1 MPWNVGPASEN
12 QAGGSAHSPR
22 RRCAEPS
29 HAGMLVDPDRLES
42 IMATMRPFGN
52 GAAATVSN
60 YRPQRRGPEPAPLLS
75 NVSWIVVRSI
85 STGPIS
91 RDTRASRWACCA
103 TVHRGA
109 KSPPA
114 RSAAPSPTLG
124 KPAGEFG
131 IRGLF
136 MCRSIASNAGFAS
149 AACPGMSVCQHGKDH
164 GDLSRSI
171 SVRHDNGAH
180 WPRSSASSSPDR
192 KH

>member
-1 MPWNVGPASEN
+1 MLGARLIRGLWKVGPDSEN

-29 HAGMLVDPDRLES
+29 HAGTLVDPDRLES
-42 IMATMRPFGN
+42 IMATMRPDGN

-60 YRPQRRGPEPAPLLS
+60 NRPQRRGPETAPFAQQRFMDCCPQHIHS
-75 NVSWIVVRSI
+75 V

-114 RSAAPSPTLG
+114 RSAAPSPILG

-149 AACPGMSVCQHGKDH
+149 AACPGM
-164 GDLSRSI
+164 
-171 SVRHDNGAH
+171 
-180 WPRSSASSSPDR
+180 
-192 KH
+192 